1 MLIFRQLASRY
12 KKQCET
18 NENHSDPELTT
29 RYYRTNTAQ
38 MLQTIEE
45 LFRADHNVN
54 ILSISKEHGE
64 IAAELKKDKSCFAI
78 VTVVT
83 VKPFETAVDINISTE
98 QSSPAGVHPFLK
110 REVLSIYEKLN
121 KRHDFLG
128 SARNADK

>member
-1 MLIFRQLASRY
+1 MSIFRQLASRY

-38 MLQTIEE
+38 MMQTIED
-45 LFRADHNVN
+45 LFKADQNVN
-54 ILSISKEHGE
+54 ILSISRERGE
-64 IAAELKKDKSCFAI
+64 IAAEIKKNKACFVI

-83 VKPFETAVDINISTE
+83 VRPFETAVDINISTE
-98 QSSPAGVHPFLK
+98 QSSPAGVHPILK
-110 REVLSIYEKLN
+110 GEVLSIYEKVN

>member
-1 MLIFRQLASRY
+1 MSIFRQFASRY

-38 MLQTIEE
+38 MMQTIED
-45 LFRADHNVN
+45 LFKADQNVN
-54 ILSISKEHGE
+54 ILSISRERGE
-64 IAAELKKDKSCFAI
+64 IAAEIKKIKSCFAI

-83 VKPFETAVDINISTE
+83 VRPFETAVDINISTE
-98 QSSPAGVHPFLK
+98 QSSPAGVHPILK
-110 REVLSIYEKLN
+110 REALSIYEKVN

>member
-1 MLIFRQLASRY
+1 MSIFSQLARRY

-64 IAAELKKDKSCFAI
+64 IAAEIKKDKSVFAI

-98 QSSPAGVHPFLK
+98 QSSPAGVHPILK

>member
-1 MLIFRQLASRY
+1 MSIFRQLASRY

-38 MLQTIEE
+38 MMQTIED
-45 LFRADHNVN
+45 LFKADQNVN
-54 ILSISKEHGE
+54 ILSISRERGE
-64 IAAELKKDKSCFAI
+64 IAAEIKKNKACFAI

-83 VKPFETAVDINISTE
+83 VRPFETAVDINISTE
-98 QSSPAGVHPFLK
+98 QSSPAGVHPILK
-110 REVLSIYEKLN
+110 GEVLSIYEKVN

>member
-1 MLIFRQLASRY
+1 MSIFRQLASRY

-38 MLQTIEE
+38 MMQTIEE
-45 LFRADHNVN
+45 LFKADQNVN
-54 ILSISKEHGE
+54 ILSISRERGE
-64 IAAELKKDKSCFAI
+64 IAAEIKKNKACFAI

-83 VKPFETAVDINISTE
+83 VRPFETAVDINISTE
-98 QSSPAGVHPFLK
+98 QSSPAGVHPILK
-110 REVLSIYEKLN
+110 GEVLSIYEKVN